1 LVRCRFKFSFGWSAF
16 AALQCACGVR
26 CRPWAFAVF
35 PSASHNRF
43 EHSLGVC
50 FLAGSMVD
58 HLAEVQPE
66 LGITD
71 EERLCVRI
79 AGLCHDL

>member
-1 LVRCRFKFSFGWSAF
+1 MHRPPMRSLAPPVR
-16 AALQCACGVR
+16 
-26 CRPWAFAVF
+26 PIYAVF
-35 PSASHNRF
+35 PTASHNRF

-50 FLAGSMVD
+50 YLSGKMID
-58 HLAEVQPE
+58 HLAESQPE
-66 LGITD
+66 LKITE